1 MRDLFGPEYRRRT
14 ALLLTCWLLGYSG
27 LVYGVIGA
35 YGVTYIPALSGGV
48 LFFAP
53 LPMILFRRKCPRWW
67 FDWNLELQRF
77 TSRSPSTCP

>member
-1 MRDLFGPEYRRRT
+1 
-14 ALLLTCWLLGYSG
+14 
-27 LVYGVIGA
+27 VIGA